1 MKVRWQHIE
10 VLRLEP
16 STRTAR
22 WSTHSLTQ
30 QASETVCEKYE
41 GPSRVTWECCVP
53 VSVNVIVTQN
63 LELIP
68 CKFLNSGGISC
79 PRWPHSGLNSGAGC
93 VYRRWQQGL
102 LLATYAAAALATASM
117 VRPPSDASSAAA
129 AHAMWQARQSGI
141 RCCRESDNGIDSAAM
156 QRRPS
161 PRQPPMPIK
170 WRCRGRSTS
179 TLQTI
184 GEGTTIQRRRFFFS
198 RGCMCCSAVPLQV
211 RQYRT
216 RCHRESNDVSPPTNA
231 HPWHQIDS
239 RRCYI
244 CCCRV
249 GDGEHGTNIG

>member
-53 VSVNVIVTQN
+53 ANVIVTQN

-129 AHAMWQARQSGI
+129 AHAMWQYCGKHGSPAFAAVARATTASTRRRCNDDPLPASPRCPLNGDVEVGALLPCKRLAKAQPSSEDASSSVEAACAARQY
-141 RCCRESDNGIDSAAM
+141 RCRYGSTARAAIVRATM
-156 QRRPS
+156 CLP
-161 PRQPPMPIK
+161 PPMPI
-170 WRCRGRSTS
+170 RG
-179 TLQTI
+179 
-184 GEGTTIQRRRFFFS
+184 
-198 RGCMCCSAVPLQV
+198 
-211 RQYRT
+211 T
-216 RCHRESNDVSPPTNA
+216 R
-231 HPWHQIDS
+231 
-239 RRCYI
+239 
-244 CCCRV
+244 
-249 GDGEHGTNIG
+249 